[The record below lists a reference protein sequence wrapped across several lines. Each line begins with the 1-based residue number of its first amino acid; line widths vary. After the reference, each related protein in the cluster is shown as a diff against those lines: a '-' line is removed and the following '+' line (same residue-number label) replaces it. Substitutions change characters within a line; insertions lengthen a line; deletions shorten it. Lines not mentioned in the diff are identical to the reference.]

1 MLKEEQIKKAKR
13 LLNLKKDESVSL
25 LGARL
30 RGWIKKIE
38 EKEEKVTGNALIRGL
53 NLILSDLQ
61 LIEVEEAKKAKKV
74 NLENIKNPILKKFGD
89 KILELKEEGLSVR
102 KIAEYINKQS
112 KRKISYGTI
121 YKFIKEQKEKKNNG

>member
-13 LLNLKKDESVSL
+13 LLNLKKDESVKG

-30 RGWIKKIE
+30 KGWIIKIE
-38 EKEEKVTGNALIRGL
+38 EKEEKVTGNALVRGL

-61 LIEVEEAKKAKKV
+61 LKEVEEAKQLKKV
-74 NLENIKNPILKKFGD
+74 DLENVKNPVLKKFGD

-102 KIAEYINKQS
+102 KIAESINKKS

-121 YKFIKEQKEKKNNG
+121 YNFLKQQNKKDTNG